1 MWQVCGVVEVAECE
15 TKVEEV
21 PGLQCRPA
29 MERVCTQIQQVRILD
44 QTKNICNQTEKY
56 LQTQCTPVTEE
67 QCATLP
73 SVVCEE
79 VPDQVI
85 HDTDL

>member
-1 MWQVCGVVEVAECE
+1 MTTIEIFVI
-15 TKVEEV
+15 K
-21 PGLQCRPA
+21 P
-29 MERVCTQIQQVRILD
+29 
-44 QTKNICNQTEKY
+44 KKY

-85 HDTDL
+85 HDTAL

>member
-1 MWQVCGVVEVAECE
+1 MTTIKIFVI
-15 TKVEEV
+15 T
-21 PGLQCRPA
+21 
-29 MERVCTQIQQVRILD
+29 TD
-44 QTKNICNQTEKY
+44 KY

-85 HDTDL
+85 HDTAL